1 MQSTW
6 EEAYLFVDSRT
17 SSALEKLGL
26 PGDAEKL
33 EELLEEKWKDLNTAV
48 ISADDDEERCRRAFV
63 QILER
68 AVGAD
73 LENNTDTVKA
83 EIIRLA

>member
-6 EEAYLFVDSRT
+6 KEAYPCVDSRT

-33 EELLEEKWKDLNTAV
+33 KELVEEKWNDLNTETITSV
-48 ISADDDEERCRRAFV
+48 DDEEKHRSAFV

-73 LENNTDTVKA
+73 LESNTSTVKA
-83 EIIRLA
+83 ESQD